1 MVKLGEVG
9 KIITGN
15 TPKTNEIENYAS
27 NDICFVKPSDIED
40 KRISHIDRTE
50 FFIAEY
56 AREKAR
62 ILPIDSVLVTCIGT
76 IGKIAI
82 NKVECAF
89 NQQINAII
97 PNKDIYIAQYLAYA
111 IQSQKRVLQQK
122 MQKMK
127 K

>member
-1 MVKLGEVG
+1 MVKLKDVG

-15 TPKTNEIENYAS
+15 TPKTSEKENYES
-27 NDICFVKPSDIED
+27 HDICFVKPSDIEND
-40 KRISHIDRTE
+40 KISYIKETE
-50 FFIAEY
+50 NFIAEC

-62 ILPIDSVLVTCIGT
+62 ILPVNSVLVTCIGI

-97 PNKDIYIAQYLAYA
+97 PNEKI
-111 IQSQKRVLQQK
+111 
-122 MQKMK
+122 
-127 K
+127 